1 MAGAPEAPPKDGWG
15 LGEELKPLEEGCF
28 FDRFQGRR
36 DRFCSPA
43 WSDRGEASG
52 VHAGESHDT
61 NRSLPGASDG
71 CVGGGADLDGHSA
84 QMSDGSIG
92 RASADGVAS
101 VADTGG
107 DSGAV
112 AGGVAGGFAGVVA
125 GKGGVSAAGADA
137 GGGAVGRGAR
147 GRATGACLGGCGA
160 VTGGVATGGVATEG
174 AVTGGAGGRGAAAA

>member
-52 VHAGESHDT
+52 VHASASHDT
-61 NRSLPGASDG
+61 NRSLLGASDG

-92 RASADGVAS
+92 PASADGVAS
-101 VADTGG
+101 GADTGG
-107 DSGAV
+107 DAGVV
-112 AGGVAGGFAGVVA
+112 AGGVAGT
-125 GKGGVSAAGADA
+125 GGVSGAGADA
-137 GGGAVGRGAR
+137 GGGGAGRGAR

-160 VTGGVATGGVATEG
+160 VTGG
-174 AVTGGAGGRGAAAA
+174 AVTGAGGRGSV